1 MLQNLYDGILI
12 LYLIINNKYENIV
25 LNNATLAASLWT
37 FFITIDHN
45 KNVFSVSEGWQY

>member
-25 LNNATLAASLWT
+25 LNNATLAASDCEPFLQPSI
-37 FFITIDHN
+37 IT
-45 KNVFSVSEGWQY
+45 KMYFL